1 MTKVF
6 LVRLDT
12 GESFVKEIVSR
23 LHRLWEETMSI
34 VDYVEDNNGEVI
46 GKTKEVEI
54 IIAAVID
61 ELEDLK
67 ELLGISKKG

>member
-12 GESFVKEIVSR
+12 SESFVKEIVSR

-34 VDYVEDNNGEVI
+34 VDYVEDKVNNGEVI

-67 ELLGISKKG
+67 EL